1 MKRLLALPLFWK
13 LLAPAGLS
21 ILCLLAYLAF
31 STSVFKQN
39 NQRLQAVRDVHF
51 PVLDAMTRNVAALDD
66 VINGLNGAA
75 AAGDADM
82 LQATRAEA
90 ERITATY
97 ARLQKLDPEQAAALG
112 DLRKEFD
119 AYYTIAYSVAEDFVK
134 QNPDV
139 DPDKVTRMAEALE
152 TYRTHL
158 TSTQKQVDQRF
169 RRTVQTAMDNSD
181 RAMLTGMILGLAA
194 ILA

>member
-1 MKRLLALPLFWK
+1 
-13 LLAPAGLS
+13 
-21 ILCLLAYLAF
+21 
-31 STSVFKQN
+31 
-39 NQRLQAVRDVHF
+39 
-51 PVLDAMTRNVAALDD
+51 MTRNVAALDD

-119 AYYTIAYSVAEDFVK
+119 AYYTIA
-134 QNPDV
+134 
-139 DPDKVTRMAEALE
+139 
-152 TYRTHL
+152 
-158 TSTQKQVDQRF
+158 
-169 RRTVQTAMDNSD
+169 
-181 RAMLTGMILGLAA
+181 
-194 ILA
+194 